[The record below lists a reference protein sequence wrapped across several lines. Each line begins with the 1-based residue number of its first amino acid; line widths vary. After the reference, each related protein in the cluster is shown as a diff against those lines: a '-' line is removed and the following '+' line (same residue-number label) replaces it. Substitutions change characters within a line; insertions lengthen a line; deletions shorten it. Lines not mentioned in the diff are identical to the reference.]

1 MASRIKELDY
11 LKCIFIVLMII
22 FHLVYIADK
31 YPYAKNVVY
40 AFHMSAF
47 LILSGYLANID
58 KPLKSFL
65 KGMLWIFIPY
75 AIMETGYTVMSAV
88 VPTRNPIDEV
98 TLQLLLNKAF
108 IAPMGPYWY
117 LHTLVVC
124 SIVYYF
130 VYNYIRMDSFSR
142 FILLSIC
149 FYLLSSVCGLMSF
162 SNAIYFLIGVAV
174 SRSRQGFLTVFRSSV
189 LAIIPLVFFCC
200 FPENLH
206 RETLAG
212 VTITYLV
219 ISFLLFIYHYLPN
232 RIKQY
237 SYFIGRNTLVIL
249 LFSPIFT
256 ILSKFFVPVFAF
268 DSSGMCFMCVAV
280 TFVLAGCFGI
290 TWLMDKLHFST
301 YFFGRKQMLVYK

>member
-40 AFHMSAF
+40 TFHMSAF
-47 LILSGYLANID
+47 LIFSGYLANID

-108 IAPMGPYWY
+108 IEPMGLYWY

-124 SIVYYF
+124 SMAYYF
-130 VYNYIRMDSFSR
+130 IYKYIPLNSLSR
-142 FILLSIC
+142 FILLGTC

-162 SNAIYFLIGVAV
+162 PNAIYFLIGIAV
-174 SRSRQGFLTVFRSSV
+174 SRSQLGFLAVFRPSV
-189 LAIIPLVFFCC
+189 LAIIPLVVLCC

-219 ISFLLFIYHYLPN
+219 ISFLLFIYHYLPD
-232 RIKQY
+232 RIKQCT
-237 SYFIGRNTLVIL
+237 YFIGRNTLVIL

-268 DSSGMCFMCVAV
+268 DSSGICFMCVAV
-280 TFVLAGCFGI
+280 AFVLAGCFGI
-290 TWLMDKLHFST
+290 TWLMDKLHISA
-301 YFFGRKQMLVYK
+301 YFFGRKQGLVCT